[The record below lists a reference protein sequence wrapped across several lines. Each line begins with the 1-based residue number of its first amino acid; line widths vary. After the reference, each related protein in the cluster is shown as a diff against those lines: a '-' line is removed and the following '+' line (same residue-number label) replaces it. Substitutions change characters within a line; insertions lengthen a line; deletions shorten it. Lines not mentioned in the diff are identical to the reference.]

1 MNEIFGHR
9 AIFGKITAGLS
20 LLFMAILLS
29 SCASAVHSQKVVQ
42 SLDNALASRDIDAAL
57 KIVENP
63 KNYKDKERLLY
74 YLDAGMLHHYKGDWE
89 RSNELLELAE
99 SAIEQLQT
107 KSLSR
112 GAGSMLLND
121 NTLEYSGEDYEDIYI
136 NVFKALNYLNL
147 DERDDAFVEIRRLD
161 DKLGYLEQ
169 KHAKMAK
176 ELLKDSKAE
185 IKPKD
190 LKSRFHASALA
201 RYLSMVMYEA
211 DRQKDDARI
220 DYDNIQFAFASQPDL
235 YPFSPPELMHPQAAK
250 SNNVVRVL
258 SFINRGPYKQSREMH
273 VHTSENLLLLG
284 SVDQDLD
291 IAPIAW
297 PGIKEGYYFKFALP
311 YLKERNPRVA
321 RVDAVAPNGQRYT
334 LQKLED
340 INLVAKRSYE
350 AKEAMVLLK
359 SISRTVLKGVAAEQ
373 AKSQAQKE
381 TSNLGASLLS
391 LAMDAAILISEN
403 ADLRLSQFFPGAALV
418 AEIPVSAGQNTIRL
432 EYYSAFGSLIYSE
445 EHTLEVGPDQPNFI
459 NAWCF

>member
-1 MNEIFGHR
+1 
-9 AIFGKITAGLS
+9 
-20 LLFMAILLS
+20 MAILLS

-211 DRQKDDARI
+211 DQIGRA
-220 DYDNIQFAFASQPDL
+220 
-235 YPFSPPELMHPQAAK
+235 
-250 SNNVVRVL
+250 
-258 SFINRGPYKQSREMH
+258 H
-273 VHTSENLLLLG
+273 V
-284 SVDQDLD
+284 
-291 IAPIAW
+291 
-297 PGIKEGYYFKFALP
+297 
-311 YLKERNPRVA
+311 
-321 RVDAVAPNGQRYT
+321 
-334 LQKLED
+334 
-340 INLVAKRSYE
+340 
-350 AKEAMVLLK
+350 
-359 SISRTVLKGVAAEQ
+359 
-373 AKSQAQKE
+373 
-381 TSNLGASLLS
+381 
-391 LAMDAAILISEN
+391 
-403 ADLRLSQFFPGAALV
+403 
-418 AEIPVSAGQNTIRL
+418 
-432 EYYSAFGSLIYSE
+432 
-445 EHTLEVGPDQPNFI
+445 
-459 NAWCF
+459 

>member
-1 MNEIFGHR
+1 
-9 AIFGKITAGLS
+9 
-20 LLFMAILLS
+20 
-29 SCASAVHSQKVVQ
+29 
-42 SLDNALASRDIDAAL
+42 
-57 KIVENP
+57 
-63 KNYKDKERLLY
+63 
-74 YLDAGMLHHYKGDWE
+74 
-89 RSNELLELAE
+89 
-99 SAIEQLQT
+99 
-107 KSLSR
+107 
-112 GAGSMLLND
+112 
-121 NTLEYSGEDYEDIYI
+121 
-136 NVFKALNYLNL
+136 
-147 DERDDAFVEIRRLD
+147 
-161 DKLGYLEQ
+161 
-169 KHAKMAK
+169 
-176 ELLKDSKAE
+176 
-185 IKPKD
+185 
-190 LKSRFHASALA
+190 
-201 RYLSMVMYEA
+201 
-211 DRQKDDARI
+211 
-220 DYDNIQFAFASQPDL
+220 
-235 YPFSPPELMHPQAAK
+235 
-250 SNNVVRVL
+250 
-258 SFINRGPYKQSREMH
+258 MH

>member
-311 YLKERNPRVA
+311 YL
-321 RVDAVAPNGQRYT
+321 
-334 LQKLED
+334 
-340 INLVAKRSYE
+340 
-350 AKEAMVLLK
+350 
-359 SISRTVLKGVAAEQ
+359 
-373 AKSQAQKE
+373 
-381 TSNLGASLLS
+381 
-391 LAMDAAILISEN
+391 
-403 ADLRLSQFFPGAALV
+403 
-418 AEIPVSAGQNTIRL
+418 
-432 EYYSAFGSLIYSE
+432 
-445 EHTLEVGPDQPNFI
+445 
-459 NAWCF
+459 